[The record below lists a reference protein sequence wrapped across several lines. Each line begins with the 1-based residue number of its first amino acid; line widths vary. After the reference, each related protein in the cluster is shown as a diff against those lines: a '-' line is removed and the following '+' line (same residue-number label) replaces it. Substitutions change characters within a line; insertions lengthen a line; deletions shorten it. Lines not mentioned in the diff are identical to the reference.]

1 MPAQSSYWLEAMPVW
16 APKVGNWLV
25 EAELAE
31 PQ

>member
-1 MPAQSSYWLEAMPVW
+1 MPAQSFYWLEAMPVR
-16 APKVGNWLV
+16 APRLGNWLV